1 MNLWEIGVGKAP
13 YPIIIGVSCG
23 GVFVLAFLGI
33 YLIRYCHRRKMPSRK
48 LVPGVMPTET
58 AFPNP
63 EKYELQESKPK
74 EDIVRNE
81 EISMW
86 KDTVCFEKL
95 SISQDAAG

>member
-1 MNLWEIGVGKAP
+1 
-13 YPIIIGVSCG
+13 
-23 GVFVLAFLGI
+23 
-33 YLIRYCHRRKMPSRK
+33 MPSRK